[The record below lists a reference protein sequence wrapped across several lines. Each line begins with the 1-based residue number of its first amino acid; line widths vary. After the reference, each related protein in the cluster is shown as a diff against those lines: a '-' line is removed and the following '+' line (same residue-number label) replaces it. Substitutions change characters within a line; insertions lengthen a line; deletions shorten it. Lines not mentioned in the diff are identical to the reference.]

1 MRGYLLDISPSGKDE
16 VILWVKRL
24 DGKVVS
30 HRIKWMPKIYVHGS
44 LENLVKLGRL
54 LSQRYFVDFVE
65 RSVKPGSPPET
76 VLEIKVPFGG
86 KRRLANLILDLGNHQ
101 LFKVYNVDL
110 PSMQEFLY
118 QHELHPTALIDLSN
132 GGFKVLD
139 SIEDIDYDLSWIRTA
154 YLEAEVR
161 TLSIA
166 PKFSDKLQEIVIGIG
181 DERIV
186 LDGSEE
192 RILED
197 LTKTLDELDID
208 VVITDGGDSFLLPYL
223 HYRAHVN
230 CVRLRLGRSRDP
242 KMFKPSPST
251 YFSYGRVYCRFRGFK
266 LRGRIH
272 IDSSN
277 SMLYRETGLDGLIE
291 VSRVARIPIQDAARY
306 TIGSCM
312 SSLQYYQAYKL
323 GVLIPWKL
331 SNVIYMDCWSLNR
344 ADRGGLI
351 LDARTGVYWNVVELD
366 FKSLYPTLML
376 KHNISGETVNCECC
390 KDDGERIPELGY
402 HVCRRWKGIV
412 PRAIELPLRKRIMY
426 KELIKEAR
434 DGRLKTLYRSRS
446 DALKWILVT
455 AFGYLGYRNAKFGSR
470 EAHLAVCALARETLL
485 KAVKIAEENGFEVIH
500 GIVDSLWVRRED
512 ADDQDYLE
520 LAKKIEEETGLPI
533 SYEGRYRWIAFL
545 PSRTHPGRPANNR
558 YFGVFMDGRLKY
570 RGIEARRR
578 DTPPI
583 VKKMQLEI
591 LEKLAEARVPEQL
604 GEKALEAIE
613 VYRGYAR
620 RLILGDVSIEDLAIT
635 QVLSMDPDDYVVEVR
650 QAVAAKYLERARV
663 RVVPG
668 QAITYVIAGASGLS
682 KAIPIQLVKEGS
694 YRLEPYLRILERA
707 AYTIITPILQG
718 FKPIFSTVRIFH
730 I

>member
-1 MRGYLLDISPSGKDE
+1 MRGYLLDINPSGKDE

-24 DGKVVS
+24 DGRVVS
-30 HRIKWMPKIYVHGS
+30 HRIKWMPKIYVHGP

-54 LSQRYFVDFVE
+54 ISQRYFVDFVE

-101 LFKVYNVDL
+101 LFHIYNVDL

-118 QHELHPTALIDLSN
+118 QHELHPTALIDLSDH
-132 GGFKVLD
+132 GFEVLD
-139 SIEDIDYDLSWIRTA
+139 SVEDIDYDLSWIKTA
-154 YLEAEVR
+154 HLDAEVR
-161 TLSIA
+161 ASSIA
-166 PKFSDKLQEIVIGIG
+166 SRFSDRLKEIIIEING
-181 DERIV
+181 ERIV
-186 LDGSEE
+186 LDGSEDG
-192 RILED
+192 ILES
-197 LTKTLDELDID
+197 LTKTLDDLDVD
-208 VVITDGGDSFLLPYL
+208 VIITDGGDSFLLPYL

-242 KMFKPSPST
+242 RMFKPSPST

-277 SMLYRETGLDGLIE
+277 SMLYGETGLEGLIE
-291 VSRVARIPIQDAARY
+291 VSRVARIPVQDAARY

-312 SSLQYYQAYKL
+312 SSLQYYQAYRL
-323 GVLIPWKL
+323 GILIPWKP

-351 LDARTGVYWNVVELD
+351 LDAKTGVYWNVAELD
-366 FKSLYPTLML
+366 FKSLYPNLML

-390 KDDGERIPELGY
+390 KDGGERIPELGY
-402 HVCRRWKGIV
+402 HVCKRWRGIV
-412 PRAIELPLRKRIMY
+412 PRAIELPLKKRMRY
-426 KELIKEAR
+426 KDVIKQVR
-434 DGRLKTLYRSRS
+434 DDRLRTLYKSRS

-470 EAHLAVCALARETLL
+470 EAHLAVCALARDVLL
-485 KAVKIAEENGFEVIH
+485 KAIRIAEESGFEVIH

-512 ADDQDYLE
+512 AGDQDYLE
-520 LAKKIEEETGLPI
+520 LAKKIEEEVGLPI
-533 SYEGRYRWIAFL
+533 SYEGRYRWIVFL
-545 PSRTHPGRPANNR
+545 PSRTHPDRPANNR

-583 VKKMQLEI
+583 
-591 LEKLAEARVPEQL
+591 
-604 GEKALEAIE
+604 
-613 VYRGYAR
+613 
-620 RLILGDVSIEDLAIT
+620 
-635 QVLSMDPDDYVVEVR
+635 
-650 QAVAAKYLERARV
+650 
-663 RVVPG
+663 
-668 QAITYVIAGASGLS
+668 
-682 KAIPIQLVKEGS
+682 
-694 YRLEPYLRILERA
+694 
-707 AYTIITPILQG
+707 
-718 FKPIFSTVRIFH
+718 
-730 I
+730 